1 MDFDLTDLPDL
12 SLLKPEELRALLRSD
27 FGTCMLVPLNG
38 AARNEIAE
46 LLLRY
51 IGYHAETRIEAR
63 SLRVLR
69 ELFR

>member
-1 MDFDLTDLPDL
+1 M
-12 SLLKPEELRALLRSD
+12 LL
-27 FGTCMLVPLNG
+27 PLNG
-38 AARNEIAE
+38 EARNEIAE

-51 IGYHAETRIEAR
+51 LSYHTETRIEAR

>member
-1 MDFDLTDLPDL
+1 MT
-12 SLLKPEELRALLRSD
+12 
-27 FGTCMLVPLNG
+27 G
-38 AARNEIAE
+38 AVRNEIAE

-51 IGYHAETRIEAR
+51 LSFHTETRIEAR

>member
-1 MDFDLTDLPDL
+1 MREL
-12 SLLKPEELRALLRSD
+12 LRAD
-27 FGTCMLVPLNG
+27 FGASLLVPLSG
-38 AARNEIAE
+38 EVRNEIAE

-51 IGYHAETRIEAR
+51 LSFHSESRIEAR